1 MKQLFLSSLFA
12 AFFATTVCAQAG
24 SSGIFRTA
32 KDFMSGN
39 LEFAIGCDTQS
50 HKIKPDVLFKRNRV
64 IVKHKGKTYKIDKGS
79 VYAVRYCSGA
89 VQRIYQKKAYLM
101 VNPGEDI
108 LLYKVATLS
117 MGKGQPAETTWYFS
131 KDAAWPIQP
140 LTISNLVGAFPDNHA
155 FHDAVIAEFKNDK
168 ELTLYDNAHK
178 MMRINRLYGN
188 TKKQ

>member
-1 MKQLFLSSLFA
+1 MKHLFLFSLTA
-12 AFFATTVCAQAG
+12 VFFTATVCAQTG

-32 KDFMSGN
+32 KDFMSGK

-64 IVKHKGKTYKIDKGS
+64 IVKHEGKTYKIDKSS

-101 VNPGEDI
+101 VNQGEDI

-155 FHDAVIAEFKNDK
+155 FHDAVIAEFKTDK

-188 TKKQ
+188 AKKQ

>member
-1 MKQLFLSSLFA
+1 MKRLFVLSLLVV
-12 AFFATTVCAQAG
+12 FFTATVCAQTG

-32 KDFMSGN
+32 NDFKSGK
-39 LEFAIGCDTQS
+39 LEYAIQCDSQS

-64 IVKHKGKTYKIDKGS
+64 IVKHEGKTYKIDKGS

-155 FHDAVIAEFKNDK
+155 FHDAIMAEFKTDK